1 VASTRACEAKNRSGE
16 RCTAGAQE
24 GSRWCYNHDPER
36 ARERKRNAAASGRAR
51 SRRPPDEL
59 ERLKQEVRAV
69 TFGALNGQLY
79 KGVGAVALQGLNTF
93 LRAVEVQRKLDG
105 QRELED
111 QVAALRVRLH
121 ELKARKWAE

>member
-1 VASTRACEAKNRSGE
+1 M
-16 RCTAGAQE
+16 
-24 GSRWCYNHDPER
+24 
-36 ARERKRNAAASGRAR
+36 
-51 SRRPPDEL
+51 
-59 ERLKQEVRAV
+59 V
-69 TFGALNGQLY
+69 TFGVLNGQLD

-111 QVAALRVRLH
+111 QVAALRVRLD

>member
-1 VASTRACEAKNRSGE
+1 M
-16 RCTAGAQE
+16 
-24 GSRWCYNHDPER
+24 D
-36 ARERKRNAAASGRAR
+36 
-51 SRRPPDEL
+51 
-59 ERLKQEVRAV
+59 
-69 TFGALNGQLY
+69 

-111 QVAALRVRLH
+111 QVAALRVRLN